1 MNKIMVIERPV
12 PIVEQVNRII
22 RDRIQEGMYPPG
34 GRLPSET
41 DLAIEFGIS
50 RATLRL
56 AIAPLVSDGV
66 LLRKQGD
73 GTYVNKR
80 GWEVTFKLDRFWSF
94 VRLIQETGHEPEVRM
109 LRTAYRLVTEEE
121 GILLEIPL
129 TSQVLVIERLFFSE
143 SCPVIYST
151 NVVPAALFDELTSDF
166 ETISSIY
173 DFLHQHAGQE
183 IYYSTT
189 DISAQIPNEEIA
201 AALQLPPCASI
212 LKFTDVF
219 YNRHEQPVALGANF
233 YNEKILGMRLVRQRY

>member
-1 MNKIMVIERPV
+1 MVIERPV

-22 RDRIQEGMYPPG
+22 RDRIQDGLYPPG

-41 DLAIEFGIS
+41 ELAAEFGIS

-80 GWEVTFKLDRFWSF
+80 GWEVTAKLDRFWSF
-94 VRLIQETGHEPEVRM
+94 VRLIQETGHEPDVRM
-109 LRTAYRLVTEEE
+109 LRVAYRAVTEDEAL
-121 GILLEIPL
+121 LLEIPL
-129 TSQVLVIERLFFSE
+129 ENQVLVIERVFLSE
-143 SCPVIYST
+143 NCPVIYST
-151 NVVPAALFDELTSDF
+151 NVVPAVLFDEAPSSS
-166 ETISSIY
+166 ETIVSIY
-173 DFLHQHAGQE
+173 DFLHAHTGQE

-189 DISAQIPNEEIA
+189 DISAQIPDEPIA
-201 AALQLPPCASI
+201 AALELPPCTPI

-219 YNRHEQPVALGANF
+219 YSRHEQPVALGENL
-233 YNEKILGMRLVRQRY
+233 YNEKILGMRLVRQRS